1 MNMNANKE
9 FPELRVNETFSK
21 VSNTMAAAED
31 RTVSHGPGDDGKVV
45 ERSGARQIEML
56 PLSCLK
62 SANRNARTHSKK
74 QIESVANS
82 IVRFGFTF
90 PIAIDS
96 RNRIVAGHGRF
107 AAAKLLGLKAVPV
120 LRITDLS
127 EIELRAYML
136 ADNRIAESAG
146 WDKELLAIELN
157 ELQIALPEIGLDL
170 SITGFEPDE
179 VDAIFG
185 DFTKTQNSKDEIP
198 EIAPDATA
206 RVGDLYHLGKH
217 RLIVGDA
224 REKNVY
230 GRLMG
235 SEIAEMA
242 FLDPPYNVPLQ
253 GNAAGHGKIKYRE
266 FTQASGEL
274 TSPQFVQF
282 LKDSLGSCGGFV
294 RDGGIVYVCMD
305 WRHSPEMLDAG
316 AAVFG
321 ELKNICVWVKSNGGQ
336 GSFYRSAHEF
346 VFVYKKGKA
355 PHINTFGLGQNGRTR
370 TNVWNYAGVNSFRAG
385 RMDDLKMHPTVK
397 PVDMIADAMKD
408 CSRRGSI
415 ILDSFCGS
423 GSTIMAAEQVGRRAY
438 CIEID
443 PRYADVAIRRWQRST
458 KKDAILDESGQT
470 FDELARSRN
479 GEVTRKSRD
488 SR

>member
-1 MNMNANKE
+1 MNMNANRK
-9 FPELRVNETFSK
+9 F
-21 VSNTMAAAED
+21 
-31 RTVSHGPGDDGKVV
+31 
-45 ERSGARQIEML
+45 
-56 PLSCLK
+56 
-62 SANRNARTHSKK
+62 
-74 QIESVANS
+74 
-82 IVRFGFTF
+82 
-90 PIAIDS
+90 
-96 RNRIVAGHGRF
+96 
-107 AAAKLLGLKAVPV
+107 
-120 LRITDLS
+120 
-127 EIELRAYML
+127 
-136 ADNRIAESAG
+136 
-146 WDKELLAIELN
+146 
-157 ELQIALPEIGLDL
+157 
-170 SITGFEPDE
+170 
-179 VDAIFG
+179 
-185 DFTKTQNSKDEIP
+185 
-198 EIAPDATA
+198 
-206 RVGDLYHLGKH
+206 
-217 RLIVGDA
+217 
-224 REKNVY
+224 
-230 GRLMG
+230 
-235 SEIAEMA
+235 
-242 FLDPPYNVPLQ
+242 Q

-282 LKDSLGSCGGFV
+282 LKDSLGSCGRFV

-443 PRYADVAIRRWQRST
+443 PLYADVAIRRWQRST
-458 KKDAILDESGQT
+458 KKDAILDESGET